1 MRLPFLSVCF
11 WAVVALS
18 VNAQEG
24 DSTDLSR
31 YEVFKEG
38 ETIVSLDRLQTM
50 EDEYKTLVAEAEC
63 KEALPMIVAFYEAAN
78 KTSNIL
84 RRGNE
89 PFYDATRDDR
99 ESVGRNRD
107 LLNTLIAAENASNN
121 LIKQRNVAWV
131 EEAKCLLQVGDNDA
145 AIHRLYRALDYI
157 GTDHDE
163 QALWKEARD
172 LLWKEVGFRT
182 DQ

>member
-1 MRLPFLSVCF
+1 M
-11 WAVVALS
+11 
-18 VNAQEG
+18 
-24 DSTDLSR
+24 
-31 YEVFKEG
+31 
-38 ETIVSLDRLQTM
+38 
-50 EDEYKTLVAEAEC
+50 
-63 KEALPMIVAFYEAAN
+63 
-78 KTSNIL
+78 

-131 EEAKCLLQVGDNDA
+131 EEAKCLLQVGDNEA